1 MCLAEEGIFHKRGQ
15 AVIRSSGVSLKAA
28 ASCTGALS
36 AQWKGTALSFH
47 AMRFPHCNGE
57 RREKLRK
64 LLRKGLGTWR
74 RVRPS
79 RFPVQVYVP
88 GNLEKPADVSR
99 LLKHQAMPNT
109 TTKQNQ
115 KKICGN

>member
-1 MCLAEEGIFHKRGQ
+1 M
-15 AVIRSSGVSLKAA
+15 IRSSGVSLKAA
-28 ASCTGALS
+28 ALCIGTLS

-47 AMRFPHCNGE
+47 AMHLLHCNGG

-79 RFPVQVYVP
+79 RSPVQVQVP
-88 GNLEKPADVSR
+88 GNLEKPADVSC

-115 KKICGN
+115 KKICGD